1 MATNKNKEIIY
12 LPLEDVE
19 SEHCALIVE
28 KGLAQVKGIETHK
41 VELNNRRAAI
51 TVNNTEVVGEAVKV
65 IKDLGYG
72 VSTVKNTF
80 PVLGM
85 TCASCA
91 GSAESIVKYEPGV
104 VNASV
109 NFATGNLTVEY
120 LPNITDASKLQ
131 KAIQSIGYDLLIE
144 DETNQQETLEA
155 IHTQKFQKLKT
166 KTIWAVILSLP
177 VVVIGML
184 FMDIP
189 YANQIMWVFSTPVVL
204 WLGRDF
210 FINAW
215 KQTKHRSANMDTLVA
230 LSTGI
235 AYLFS
240 VFNMLFADFWHQRG
254 LHAHVYFEAAAV
266 IIAFI
271 LLGKLLEEKAKGN
284 TSSAIKKLMG
294 LQPKTVIVIQ
304 TDGTEKQTAIEDV
317 NAGDVILVKPGEKI
331 AVDGMVTS
339 GNSYVDESMLSGE
352 PVPVLKNE
360 NEKVFAGTINQKGSF
375 QFKAVKV
382 GKETMLAH
390 IIKMVQDAQG
400 SKAPVQKLVDKIAGI
415 FVPVVIGIAILTF
428 ILWFILGGDN
438 GVVQGLLAA
447 VTVLV
452 IACPCAL
459 GLATPTAIMV
469 GVGKGAENGILIKD
483 AESLELAKKV
493 DAIILDKTGT
503 ITEGRPEVT
512 GVQWLNNDDATKD
525 ILLSIE
531 KQSEHPLAEAV
542 VKHLDGATTTTLTQF
557 DSITGKGAKANHNN
571 ETYFVGN
578 KKLLRENN
586 ISIAEQL
593 QNQADEWGKQ
603 SKTVIWFADSKQ
615 ALSVL
620 AISDKIKETSVQA
633 IKEMQD
639 MGIDLYMLTGDNE
652 ATAKAIAEQ
661 TGIKH
666 YKAEVLPQH
675 KADFVKEL
683 QSKGKVVA
691 MVGDGINDSTAL
703 ATADVSIAM
712 GKGSDIAMDVAKMTI
727 ISSDLTKIPQAIKLS
742 KQTVAT
748 IKQNLFWAFIYN
760 LIGIPIAAGI
770 LYPVNGFLLN
780 PMIAGA
786 AMALSSI
793 SVVSNSLRLKWKK

>member
-1 MATNKNKEIIY
+1 MATTNNKTIY
-12 LPLEDVE
+12 LPLEDVD
-19 SEHCALIVE
+19 SEHCALIVD
-28 KGLAQVKGIETHK
+28 KGLAKIEGIESHK
-41 VELNNRRAAI
+41 VELNNQRAAI
-51 TVNNTEVVGEAVKV
+51 TVSNTDVVAKAVQT

-72 VSTVKNTF
+72 VSTVKKTF

-91 GSAESIVKYEPGV
+91 SSAENVIKYQDGV

-120 LPNITDASKLQ
+120 LPNMTDAAQLQ
-131 KAIQSIGYDLLIE
+131 KAEQSAGYDLLLE
-144 DETNQQETLEA
+144 DEATQQETLEA
-155 IHTQKFQKLKT
+155 IHEKKFKTLKT
-166 KTIWAVILSLP
+166 KTLWAIILSIP
-177 VVVIGML
+177 VVVIGMV
-184 FMDIP
+184 FMNMP
-189 YANQIMWVFSTPVVL
+189 YANLIMWAFATPVVL

-215 KQTKHRSANMDTLVA
+215 KQAQHRSANMDTLVA

-235 AYLFS
+235 AYTFS
-240 VFNMLFADFWHQRG
+240 VFNMLFPDFWTQRG
-254 LHAHVYFEAAAV
+254 LEAHVYFEAAAV

-271 LLGKLLEEKAKGN
+271 LLGKLLEERAKGN

-294 LQPKTVIVIQ
+294 LQPKTVVVMQ
-304 TDGTEKQTAIEDV
+304 PNGTEKTTDIEDV
-317 NAGDVILVKPGEKI
+317 VAGDVILVKPGEKI

-352 PVPVLKNE
+352 PVPVLKKE
-360 NEKVFAGTINQKGSF
+360 HEKVFAGTINQKGSF
-375 QFKAVKV
+375 QFKALKV
-382 GKETMLAH
+382 GKETMLAQ

-415 FVPVVIGIAILTF
+415 FVPAVLGIAVLTF
-428 ILWFILGGDN
+428 LLWFILGGSH

-483 AESLELAKKV
+483 AESLELAKNV

-512 GVQWLNNDDATKD
+512 GLLWLNNDESTKN
-525 ILLSIE
+525 LLLTIE

-542 VKHLDGATTTTLTQF
+542 VKHLNTAATVAISNF
-557 DSITGKGAKANHNN
+557 ESITGKGAKAQHDN
-571 ETYFVGN
+571 EIYFVGN
-578 KKLLRENN
+578 KKLLAENN
-586 ISIAEQL
+586 ISIDPSL
-593 QNQADEWGKQ
+593 QKQADQWSQE
-603 SKTVIWFADSKQ
+603 SKTVIWFANATQ
-615 ALSVL
+615 ALAVL

-633 IKEMQD
+633 IQQLQD

-652 ATAKAIAEQ
+652 ATAKAIAQQ

-683 QSKGKVVA
+683 QQQGKTVA

-712 GKGSDIAMDVAKMTI
+712 GKGADIAMDVAKMTI

-770 LYPVNGFLLN
+770 LYPINGFLLN

-786 AMALSSI
+786 AMALSSV

>member
-189 YANQIMWVFSTPVVL
+189 YANLIMWVFSTPVVL

-215 KQTKHRSANMDTLVA
+215 KQTKHRSVNMDTLVA

-352 PVPVLKNE
+352 PVPVLKKE

-593 QNQADEWGKQ
+593 QNQTDEWGKQ

-727 ISSDLTKIPQAIKLS
+727 ISSDLTKIPQAIRLS

-760 LIGIPIAAGI
+760 VIGIPVAAGI

-786 AMALSSI
+786 AMALSSV